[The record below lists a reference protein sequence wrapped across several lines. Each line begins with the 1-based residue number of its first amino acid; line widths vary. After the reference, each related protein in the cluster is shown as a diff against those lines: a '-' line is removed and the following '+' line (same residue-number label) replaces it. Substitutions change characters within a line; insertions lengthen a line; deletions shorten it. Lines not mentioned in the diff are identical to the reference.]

1 MRAPIDSADGPRPAL
16 RSGEVKTLPDYLRP
30 ELDIAFVGINPGK
43 RSAEAG
49 RYFASPRNRFWP
61 ALNRSGLL
69 REELSP
75 ETDER
80 VLDFGIGLTDLVKR
94 PTSGVSDLSVSD
106 FREAVP
112 LLRGKIERFRPTIV
126 CFLSVLAC
134 RNYAKYAHAQRTN
147 VKLGLQSWQIGDSRV
162 FLTPSPSPANAV
174 YSLDDIT
181 GWFIRVKQLSD
192 DLKKARG

>member
-1 MRAPIDSADGPRPAL
+1 ML
-16 RSGEVKTLPDYLRP
+16 QY
-30 ELDIAFVGINPGK
+30 
-43 RSAEAG
+43 
-49 RYFASPRNRFWP
+49 
-61 ALNRSGLL
+61 
-69 REELSP
+69 
-75 ETDER
+75 
-80 VLDFGIGLTDLVKR
+80 GIGLTDLVKR
-94 PTSGVSDLSVSD
+94 PTRGVSELTASD
-106 FREAVP
+106 YRHSVP
-112 LLRGKIERFRPTIV
+112 LLREKIERFMPMIV

-147 VKLGLQSWQIGDSRV
+147 VTFGLQSWQIGDSRV